1 MKLKQRLVQF
11 LLILIV
17 LSNTGCVYLRLLQ
30 VKRQLNDF
38 HNNFNLS
45 DDGGLTLIFK
55 NPVLLEKDIVWL
67 MKNKPLDA
75 ERSENGELWR
85 YILEKHYAEANREED
100 NFDIPISMYFQNE
113 KLVEITFPE
122 RFLKDLSI
130 PLLKKMLS
138 SMGKAAID
146 KVNRQLESSFEGSNA
161 SEIPKKKYVLNVLGI
176 PYENKTI
183 EGVTDFNYLYTLKN
197 TGNNSKDKEFE
208 FKINFSF
215 ENTQDRL
222 EKAEFNLNGL
232 GFSLKFSVDDED
244 TKR

>member
-85 YILEKHYAEANREED
+85 YILEKHYAAANREED